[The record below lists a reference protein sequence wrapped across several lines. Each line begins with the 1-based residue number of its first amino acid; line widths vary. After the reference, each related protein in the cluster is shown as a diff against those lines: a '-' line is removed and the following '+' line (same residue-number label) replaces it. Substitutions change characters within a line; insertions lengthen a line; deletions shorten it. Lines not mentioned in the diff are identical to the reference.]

1 MIRVVRIAGEAF
13 DIETGVKT
21 SKALVLSNG
30 TNEVHVPVR
39 DDIINAVLHLVYHSP
54 ENTKEGDPMPP
65 PPEVVVEAPEDP
77 MAAAFDEPMGPNL
90 RTPGVYDDPRSGTAS
105 I

>member
-13 DIETGVKT
+13 DIETGTKT

-30 TNEVHVPVR
+30 ENEVHVPVR
-39 DDIINAVLHLVYHSP
+39 DDVINAVLHLVYHSP
-54 ENTKEGDPMPP
+54 ENTKEGDTIPP
-65 PPEVVVEAPEDP
+65 PPEVVVEVPEDR
-77 MAAAFDEPMGPNL
+77 MSAAFDEPMGPSL
-90 RTPGVYDDPRSGTAS
+90 RTPSIYDDPRSGTSS

>member
-13 DIETGVKT
+13 DIETGAKS

-30 TNEVHVPVR
+30 VNEVHVPVR
-39 DDIINAVLHLVYHSP
+39 DDIINAVLHLVYHAP

-65 PPEVVVEAPEDP
+65 PPEVIVQPPPEDRSQS
-77 MAAAFDEPMGPNL
+77 A
-90 RTPGVYDDPRSGTAS
+90 YDDPRSGTAS